1 MPRLNAANRSIT
13 ILASNVDAVATS
25 LAVADSSSFP
35 DPPFRLSIEDEI
47 MEVGAVNA
55 NTFSQLLRGLEGTT
69 ASIHNEGE
77 IAKAR
82 WTAGMYQELAGKEE
96 LDNLIAKIGNNSEL
110 ETQEKGKIILAINEV
125 YGKFSSHLLSPSPH
139 QFKNLKTNKT
149 YQFGLQIS
157 AEGKPQIIYEEVI

>member
-1 MPRLNAANRSIT
+1 MPRLNSANNARAT
-13 ILASNVDAVATS
+13 LASNIDVNATS
-25 LAVADSSSFP
+25 LTVTDSSSFP
-35 DPPFRLSIEDEI
+35 SAPFRITIEDEI
-47 MEVGAVNA
+47 MEIGEVDA
-55 NTFSQLLRGLEGTT
+55 NTFSQVIRGVEGTT
-69 ASIHNEGE
+69 AIAHSSGE
-77 IAKAR
+77 IVEAR
-82 WTAGMYQELAGKEE
+82 WTAGMHQELAGKEE